1 MAFYIQCTNLEV
13 DEQFIRILFQN
24 AFDEDLISHIVQN
37 DRSFVIYFKQ
47 SNFSLDLFRKD
58 ILDNGFAY
66 FSFKQVYNQYISD
79 MEYIIYTSPNHSIH
93 NSSNVITWSIT
104 LH

>member
-1 MAFYIQCTNLEV
+1 
-13 DEQFIRILFQN
+13 
-24 AFDEDLISHIVQN
+24 
-37 DRSFVIYFKQ
+37 
-47 SNFSLDLFRKD
+47 
-58 ILDNGFAY
+58 
-66 FSFKQVYNQYISD
+66 

>member
-1 MAFYIQCTNLEV
+1 MAFCIQCNNAEP
-13 DEQFIRILFQN
+13 DEKLIRTLFQI
-24 AFDEDLISHIVQN
+24 AFDEDLISHI
-37 DRSFVIYFKQ
+37 DKSFVYFKH
-47 SNFSLDLFRKD
+47 SNFILDLFRKD
-58 ILDNGFAY
+58 IIDNGFAY